1 MINNK
6 STNDFK
12 YYIIDY
18 NSLSLIQN
26 IHSAYLFLQT
36 NKMLLVTT
44 KSYLVNFLPMVFL
57 MFNHM

>member
-26 IHSAYLFLQT
+26 THSAYLLLQT
-36 NKMLLVTT
+36 NEMLLIAT